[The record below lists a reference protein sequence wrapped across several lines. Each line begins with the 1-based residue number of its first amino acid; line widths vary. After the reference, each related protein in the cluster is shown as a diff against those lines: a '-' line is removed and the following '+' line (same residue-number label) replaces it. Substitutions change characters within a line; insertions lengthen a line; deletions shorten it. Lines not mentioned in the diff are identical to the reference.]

1 MSLSN
6 TPSVDQ
12 IKRLPKA
19 LLHDHLDGGLRPETI
34 IEIAQKTGYKKLPTQ
49 DPKKLA
55 EWFEESCNSHSLVR
69 YLETFS
75 NTIAV
80 MQTQEAIIQVARE
93 CAIDLARDGVV
104 YAEVR
109 GAPELFT

>member
-6 TPSVDQ
+6 KPSVDQ

-34 IEIAQKTGYKKLPTQ
+34 IEIAQKIGYTKLPTQ

-55 EWFEESCNSHSLVR
+55 EWFEESGNSRS
-69 YLETFS
+69 
-75 NTIAV
+75 
-80 MQTQEAIIQVARE
+80 
-93 CAIDLARDGVV
+93 
-104 YAEVR
+104 
-109 GAPELFT
+109 

>member
-34 IEIAQKTGYKKLPTQ
+34 IEIAQKIGYKKLPTQ
-49 DPKKLA
+49 DPNKLA

-75 NTIAV
+75 HTIAV
-80 MQTQEAIIQVARE
+80 CKRK
-93 CAIDLARDGVV
+93 R
-104 YAEVR
+104 R
-109 GAPELFT
+109 